1 MFGQISEDC
10 AGSKRCCSNVEA
22 SFGVGVPPKL
32 WVWKGNMSV
41 PSTTWIISYG
51 NVEKQQSSAVLI
63 GKSSTE
69 LAQSH
74 PFFKGIF
81 NHQRVFVSTPIL
93 PGDVL
98 HQKMHKNRGCPN
110 WRRDKNLSDPI
121 LPGQGK
127 SPTMIPLFQVCLR
140 RTPHGT
146 TVDGVMISQQAGK
159 AWLGFV
165 PSHESKLKTWK
176 SVAFLLSEPFRSQR
190 FGGFHTCDVQCTLT
204 WTYDTWKQGQQAN
217 SRQTS
222 AAASSTLWLFNI
234 AVEAMAHL

>member
-1 MFGQISEDC
+1 MLFQCRGLFRRWCPAKTLSVERKHECTLYYLNNFLWKCWKAAVISSLNRQIIHWT
-10 AGSKRCCSNVEA
+10 GPVA
-22 SFGVGVPPKL
+22 SIFQR
-32 WVWKGNMSV
+32 
-41 PSTTWIISYG
+41 YF
-51 NVEKQQSSAVLI
+51 QSPEGFCLNS
-63 GKSSTE
+63 
-69 LAQSH
+69 
-74 PFFKGIF
+74 
-81 NHQRVFVSTPIL
+81 L